1 MVAFFDRG
9 HAGPNIDD
17 HARTLMAE
25 NGGEEAF
32 RIGAGQSEFICVADA
47 GCLDLD
53 EDFAGTRSIELH
65 GCDFK
70 RFAGRNG
77 DGGTDIHV
85 AFPWFFD

>member
-9 HAGPNIDD
+9 HAGSNIDD

-32 RIGAGQSEFICVADA
+32 RIGAGQSEFIRVADA

-53 EDFAGTRSIELH
+53 QNFAGTRSIEMN
-65 GCDFK
+65 GGDFK

-77 DGGTDIHV
+77 DGGADI
-85 AFPWFFD
+85 D